1 MTDQGGKDKTADV
14 DDVLAALKRQPSKVR
29 GGHSPIYLWL
39 WRHHDQLQGE
49 LNLPRRTDWSALA
62 SELGKRGIMDGNGK
76 PPTAERTRKAWWQVN
91 RDKEAVA
98 AGTIRRRRK
107 PGRQGGP
114 PGEVG
119 RQGQAAS
126 STPAHATPAGNNGM
140 LPSGIEP
147 PEEEESEFKFEFMSE
162 KDWTKVTDKEDE

>member
-1 MTDQGGKDKTADV
+1 MTEQGGKGKAADV

-62 SELGKRGIMDGNGK
+62 SELGKRGIVDGNGK
-76 PPTAERTRKAWWQVN
+76 PPTAERTRKAWWQVG
-91 RDKEAVA
+91 RDKDALA

-114 PGEVG
+114 PGEAG

-126 STPAHATPAGNNGM
+126 STPSHAAPAASNGM
-140 LPSGIEP
+140 LPPGIEP
-147 PEEEESEFKFEFMSE
+147 PGEEESEFKFEFMSE
-162 KDWTKVTDKEDE
+162 KDWTKVTDKGDE

>member
-1 MTDQGGKDKTADV
+1 MTEQGGKGKAADV

-39 WRHHDQLQGE
+39 WQHYDQLQGE

-91 RDKEAVA
+91 RDKEALA

-119 RQGQAAS
+119 RQGQAARS
-126 STPAHATPAGNNGM
+126 PTVHAGPAANNGM
-140 LPSGIEP
+140 LPPGIEP
-147 PEEEESEFKFEFMSE
+147 PGEEDSEFKFEFMRE
-162 KDWTKVTDKEDE
+162 KDWTKVTDKGDQ

>member
-1 MTDQGGKDKTADV
+1 MTEQGGKGKAADV

-29 GGHSPIYLWL
+29 GGHSPVYLWL

-62 SELGKRGIMDGNGK
+62 DELGKRGIVDGNGK
-76 PPTAERTRKAWWQVN
+76 PPTAERTRKAWWQVG
-91 RDKEAVA
+91 RDKEALA

-107 PGRQGGP
+107 PAL
-114 PGEVG
+114 
-119 RQGQAAS
+119 AAP
-126 STPAHATPAGNNGM
+126 STPANASPSANNGM

-147 PEEEESEFKFEFMSE
+147 PEEEPPKYTFKFASA
-162 KDWTKVTDKEDE
+162 KDWTKETDKGDQ